1 MRDVGT
7 RGKLAEEMITSRTAD
22 CTPAAREGDRVA
34 TNKARVKSV
43 EESIRD
49 TEEPEHQLKKN
60 LSGLDLAVFGVGVII
75 GTGIFVLTGVVAK
88 TAAGPAVA
96 ISFVVAGIVCGLAA
110 LCYAEFAST
119 VPVAGSAYTFSYAT
133 FGELVAWII
142 GWDLVLELALGAA
155 TVAVGWSGYLN
166 QLLGDLG
173 IPLPTSIAGEGAAV
187 NIPAIVI
194 VAIMTGVLILGIK
207 LSSRVT
213 SVIVAI
219 KVFIVLLV
227 IAVGI
232 FYVKAANYTPFI
244 PPAQPSETGSGLTA
258 PLIQTLFGFAPSTF
272 GVGGILAGAAIV
284 FFAFIGFDIVATA
297 AEETKDPKRDL
308 PRGIIGSLVVCT
320 VLYVAVSLVVVGM
333 QKYTELS
340 TDAPLA
346 DAFRS
351 VGLPFLSG
359 FISVGALAGLT
370 SVVMILMLGQSRVL
384 FAMSRDHLLPPGLAA
399 VHPRYGTPYKIT
411 VITGVA
417 VAVLAG
423 LVPLSTLAE
432 LVNIGTLFAF
442 VLVSVGVIVLRRTRP
457 DLPRVFRVP
466 LVPVLPIVSALA
478 SIYLM
483 LNLPAETWIRF
494 VVWMVIGV
502 IVYYVYGRR
511 RSRFSARGAAE
522 RQASGQ
528 LPGGTT

>member
-1 MRDVGT
+1 
-7 RGKLAEEMITSRTAD
+7 
-22 CTPAAREGDRVA
+22 VA
-34 TNKARVKSV
+34 TNRARVKSV

-60 LSGLDLAVFGVGVII
+60 LSGLDLTVFGVGVII

-96 ISFVVAGIVCGLAA
+96 ISFVIAGIVCGLAA
-110 LCYAEFAST
+110 VCYAEFAST

-133 FGELVAWII
+133 LGELVAWII

-173 IPLPTSIAGEGAAV
+173 IPLPTSIAGEEATV
-187 NIPAIVI
+187 NIPAIFV
-194 VAIMTGVLILGIK
+194 VAVMTGVLILGIK

-219 KVFIVLLV
+219 KVAIVLLV
-227 IAVGI
+227 IVVGI
-232 FYVKAANYTPFI
+232 FYVKAANYTPFV

-258 PLIQTLFGFAPSTF
+258 PLIQTLFGFAPSTY

-297 AEETKDPKRDL
+297 AEETKDPSRDL
-308 PRGIIGSLVVCT
+308 PRGIIGSLAICT
-320 VLYVAVSLVVVGM
+320 ILYVAVSLVVVGM
-333 QKYTELS
+333 QRYTELS
-340 TDAPLA
+340 EAAPLA

-384 FAMSRDHLLPPGLAA
+384 FAMSRDHLLPPTLGA

-411 VITGVA
+411 IITGVF

-423 LVPLSTLAE
+423 FIPLGVLAE

-442 VLVSVGVIVLRRTRP
+442 VLVSIAVIVLRRTRP
-457 DLPRVFRVP
+457 ELPRAFRVP
-466 LVPVLPIVSALA
+466 FSPVLPALSALA

-483 LNLPAETWIRF
+483 LNLPGETWIRF
-494 VVWMVIGV
+494 AVWMALGV
-502 IVYYVYGRR
+502 VVYYVYGRR
-511 RSRFSARGAAE
+511 RSRFSVRGAAE
-522 RQASGQ
+522 RQAAGQ
-528 LPGGTT
+528 RAGVEQGGGHGGPPDR

>member
-1 MRDVGT
+1 MRDGRT
-7 RGKLAEEMITSRTAD
+7 RGTLPPQITIRRSPRVPT
-22 CTPAAREGDRVA
+22 AREGDGVA
-34 TNKARVKSV
+34 ANAARVKSV

-60 LSGLDLAVFGVGVII
+60 LSGLDLTVFGVGVII
-75 GTGIFVLTGVVAK
+75 GTGIFVLTGEVAK

-96 ISFVVAGIVCGLAA
+96 ISFVIAGIVCGLAA

-133 FGELVAWII
+133 LGELVAWII

-173 IPLPTSIAGEGAAV
+173 IPLPTSIAGEEATV
-187 NIPAIVI
+187 NIPAMVI
-194 VAIMTGVLILGIK
+194 TLVMTGVLILGIK

-219 KVFIVLLV
+219 KIAIVLMV
-227 IAVGI
+227 IGVGI
-232 FYVKAANYTPFI
+232 FYVKAANYTPFV
-244 PPAQPSETGSGLTA
+244 PPAQPSATGSGLTA

-297 AEETKDPKRDL
+297 AEETKDPSRDL
-308 PRGIIGSLVVCT
+308 PRGIIGSLVICT

-340 TDAPLA
+340 TEAPLA

-351 VGLPFLSG
+351 VGLPFFSG
-359 FISVGALAGLT
+359 LISVGALAGLT

-384 FAMSRDHLLPPGLAA
+384 FAMSRDHLLPPTLGA
-399 VHPRYGTPYKIT
+399 VHPKYGTPYKIT
-411 VITGVA
+411 LITGVV
-417 VAVLAG
+417 VALLAG
-423 LVPLSTLAE
+423 FIPLSTLAE

-442 VLVSVGVIVLRRTRP
+442 VLVSIGVIVLRRTRP
-457 DLPRVFRVP
+457 ELPRSFRVP
-466 LVPVLPIVSALA
+466 LVPALPIVSALA

-483 LNLPAETWIRF
+483 LNLPGETWIRF
-494 VVWMVIGV
+494 GVWMVIGV
-502 IVYYVYGRR
+502 VLYYAYGRR
-511 RSRFSARGAAE
+511 RSRFSVRGAAE
-522 RQASGQ
+522 RRAAGQ
-528 LPGGTT
+528 RPGGT